1 MNPQVKIIH
10 DEFKQKGDKVKLE
23 NMNKILNLGK
33 VKLTIQS
40 IET

>member
-23 NMNKILNLGK
+23 NMNKILIYY
-33 VKLTIQS
+33 VKGFLKFQI
-40 IET
+40 

>member
-23 NMNKILNLGK
+23 KYEQNF
-33 VKLTIQS
+33 
-40 IET
+40 EFR